1 MNNKIEFTSLFSGCG
16 GMDCGMHMA
25 GFQTVYANEYDKRII
40 PTYRRNFPGV
50 DVDTS
55 DIRAINFEDLP
66 DTRGI
71 IGSPPCQSW
80 SAAGAGRG
88 AMDPRGKLF
97 YVYCDIIAAKKPEFF
112 VAENV
117 AGMLQGKKVEAFQ
130 YLIGQLKSCGY
141 HVAYKLVDCAD
152 YGVPQN
158 RERVFIVG
166 LRSDTYDSEFVFP
179 EPTHIGNRT
188 TLQDAI
194 GDLGAPQE
202 LNQNRNN
209 QWDSFNHEY
218 SAGTW
223 SPHFMS
229 RQRVRSWDECS
240 YTIPATG
247 RHVPLHP
254 SANKMISAG
263 PDKYVFDPNTPCPYR
278 RLSVR
283 ECARI
288 QTFPDDFVFEY
299 DAIDAGYLM
308 VGNAVPVEMARIIGV
323 ALKER
328 LDRGV

>member
-1 MNNKIEFTSLFSGCG
+1 MKNKIEFTSLFSGCG
-16 GMDCGMHMA
+16 GMDYGMHLA
-25 GFQTVYANEYDKRII
+25 GLQTVYANEYDKRIL

-50 DVDTS
+50 NVDS
-55 DIRAINFEDLP
+55 GDIRAINFDDLP
-66 DTRGI
+66 KTRGI

-88 AMDPRGKLF
+88 EMDPRGKLF
-97 YVYCDIIAAKKPEFF
+97 YVYCDIIANKRPEFF

-117 AGMLQGKKVEAFQ
+117 AGMLQGKKAESFQ
-130 YLIGQLKSCGY
+130 YLIGHLKNCGY
-141 HVAYKLVDCAD
+141 HVAYKLMDCAD

-166 LRSDTYDSEFVFP
+166 LRSDMYESEFVFP
-179 EPTHIGNRT
+179 EPTHIGNRV
-188 TLQDAI
+188 TLKDAI
-194 GDLGAPQE
+194 GDLGAPTE
-202 LNQNRNN
+202 LTQNRNN
-209 QWDSFNHEY
+209 QWDLFNHEY
-218 SAGTW
+218 FTGTW

-254 SANKMISAG
+254 SANKMIPAG
-263 PDKYVFDPNTPCPYR
+263 PDKYQFDPNSPCPYR

-288 QTFPDDFVFEY
+288 QTFPDDFLFEY

-308 VGNAVPVEMARIIGV
+308 VGNAVPVEMARIVGV

-328 LDRGV
+328 IEKGV